1 MPAHCRENYF
11 KKPKYI
17 IVYDYQTKA
26 FKEKKKEFFN
36 TLFLKKKMAWIKIKG
51 QTEHE
56 DQLGVF
62 HIWTIRLPVRKV

>member
-36 TLFLKKKMAWIKIKG
+36 TLFLKKKNGLNK
-51 QTEHE
+51 
-56 DQLGVF
+56 DQRSNR
-62 HIWTIRLPVRKV
+62 T